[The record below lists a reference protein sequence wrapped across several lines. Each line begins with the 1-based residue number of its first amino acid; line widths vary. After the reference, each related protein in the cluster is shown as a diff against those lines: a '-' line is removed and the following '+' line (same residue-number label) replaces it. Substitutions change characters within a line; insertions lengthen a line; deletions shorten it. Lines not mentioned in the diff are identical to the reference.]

1 MRTLLLLVAVVA
13 LSLPVAAQR
22 YSVDPRFGFGFDAV
36 VVPPGQDMLPEG
48 LGLGIR
54 GRVAVPVNRDLSVAG
69 GVGVAG
75 FVFQG
80 QDDASY
86 VFTPQLS
93 VILTLPRRDSARY
106 LLGGFGGVIPSEGSG
121 GPSLH
126 LGVGWAFPLHDTSL
140 YVEVD
145 PALVVGSRETTVVIP
160 LRVGVI
166 F

>member
-54 GRVAVPVNRDLSVAG
+54 GRVAVPVNRDLSVAD

-75 FVFQG
+75 FVFQK

-93 VILTLPRRDSARY
+93 VILTLPRR
-106 LLGGFGGVIPSEGSG
+106 
-121 GPSLH
+121 
-126 LGVGWAFPLHDTSL
+126 
-140 YVEVD
+140 
-145 PALVVGSRETTVVIP
+145 
-160 LRVGVI
+160 
-166 F
+166 